1 MSYRYCIKSYNPTTE
16 HTLYLPGEYHLA
28 SAAIADAALLGEMFP
43 HLVYT
48 VEELT

>member
-1 MSYRYCIKSYNPTTE
+1 MSYRIHSYNTDTDHGFYLP
-16 HTLYLPGEYHLA
+16 TLYLLEQ
-28 SAAIADAALLGEMFP
+28 SAEADAALLGEMFP